1 MIAILIAPM
10 FAAAGYSIIYL
21 LLGGGLGGAFLI
33 FIVAKM
39 VGK

>member
-1 MIAILIAPM
+1 M
-10 FAAAGYSIIYL
+10 FAAAGYSMIYRL
-21 LLGGGLGGAFLI
+21 FGGGLDGAAFI

>member
-1 MIAILIAPM
+1 MLALLITPM
-10 FAAAGYSIIYL
+10 FAAAGFSLIYL
-21 LLGGGLGGAFLI
+21 LLGGGLGGATII